1 MATSDKPKPTG
12 KPTPNPAAN
21 PAATPSA
28 QLRDPKAGE
37 RGKVDLPAEIFG
49 QPINRH
55 VMWLAVDVHLTNQR
69 QGTASV
75 KTRAAVSGGGI
86 KPWRQK
92 GTGRARSGTIRSPI
106 WVGGGRAFGPKPHDH
121 RKQLPKKVR
130 QLAFASALSVRA
142 KDGKVFVVT
151 DVGVEQGK
159 TRELFGL
166 LTSMGLANKP
176 CLLVIDGN
184 DPKVLRAGRNI
195 PWLRTTSAA
204 QANTYDVLRAE
215 NIVVTQAAVTAL
227 KEGRAR

>member
-1 MATSDKPKPTG
+1 MATSDKPSAGRAKSSAKPESG
-12 KPTPNPAAN
+12 A
-21 PAATPSA
+21 PSA

-37 RGKVDLPAEIFG
+37 RGKFELPAEIFG

-69 QGTASV
+69 QGTAKV
-75 KTRAAVSGGGI
+75 KTRAEVSGGGI

-142 KDGKVFVVT
+142 KDGKVFVLT
-151 DVGVEQGK
+151 DAGVQEGK
-159 TRELFGL
+159 TRELFTL
-166 LTSMGLANKP
+166 LSNMGLANKP
-176 CLLVIDGN
+176 CLLVIEGN